1 MLHTLTTIKVQHC
14 AYIVTSFSSS
24 SPFTSLSSSS
34 TAQSGLSG
42 SLWAKVDKILGL
54 AKQTLTELS
63 VCGLSGCGAHWVGVA
78 WVEDKDIGLEPAPT
92 PMPYWN
98 GCPPQKKNKGLREA
112 DWTAAGKRLLLGAE
126 ETIFSSSP
134 IAGDIYPMVIRHR
147 QPLLPLTQ
155 QLLTFF

>member
-1 MLHTLTTIKVQHC
+1 MTTSTDDCQFRWQRCVWVLVISRAADRTQSWLLGPFGQKLAKYSC
-14 AYIVTSFSSS
+14 
-24 SPFTSLSSSS
+24 SP
-34 TAQSGLSG
+34 QR
-42 SLWAKVDKILGL
+42 
-54 AKQTLTELS
+54 KQTLTELS
-63 VCGLSGCGAHWVGVA
+63 VCGLSGCGALWMGVA

-98 GCPPQKKNKGLREA
+98 GCPSPPPKKK
-112 DWTAAGKRLLLGAE
+112 AAGKQTGLLLVLLLGAE